1 MKKNTFQISKKN
13 ILIGIFCM
21 LIFQTHFAQIAV
33 NRDETYQYYREEA
46 DFWNEKG
53 QEFLENDEWRKALQ
67 AHTKAYNVANLIDYK
82 EAKAEALRQQ
92 ANIEARFDNK
102 NKAEKYFLEEIKL
115 RRNINNAQQL
125 AKTNREIGLF
135 FANIEGNYELAI
147 GYLLQSFYIHQSN
160 YKDSLQKMKQ
170 EYEAIIKVG
179 LHLEDLT
186 RIKKYQ
192 EEYLNLYFVQQN
204 NFLEATHHCIDWANR
219 YVQYKDY
226 KNAFYFIEKAESFSK
241 KLSTEQQE
249 KTAIDTYKEAIY
261 LKYDKEATIA
271 YQTKLLAYGLLI
283 ITIGIGLAGFYWSW
297 TKILARSKK

>member
-21 LIFQTHFAQIAV
+21 LIFQTHFAQIAI

-67 AHTKAYNVANLIDYK
+67 AHAKAYNVANLIDYK

-102 NKAEKYFLEEIKL
+102 NNAEKYFLEEIKL

-170 EYEAIIKVG
+170 EYETIIKVG

-192 EEYLNLYFVQQN
+192 EEYLDLYFVQQN
-204 NFLEATHHCIDWANR
+204 NFLEAIHHCIDWANR

-226 KNAFYFIEKAESFSK
+226 KNAFYFIEKAENFSK

-249 KTAIDTYKEAIY
+249 KAAIDTYKKAIY
-261 LKYDKEATIA
+261 LKYDKEETIA
-271 YQTKLLAYGLLI
+271 YQTKLLAYGLLTM
-283 ITIGIGLAGFYWSW
+283 TIGIGLVGFYWSW

>member
-1 MKKNTFQISKKN
+1 MKKNTFQFLKKN
-13 ILIGIFCM
+13 IFIGVFCM
-21 LIFQTHFAQIAV
+21 FIFQTHFAQIAV

-67 AHTKAYNVANLIDYK
+67 AHAKAYNVANLIDYK

-249 KTAIDTYKEAIY
+249 SSAIDTYKEAIY

-271 YQTKLLAYGLLI
+271 YQTKLLAYGLLT